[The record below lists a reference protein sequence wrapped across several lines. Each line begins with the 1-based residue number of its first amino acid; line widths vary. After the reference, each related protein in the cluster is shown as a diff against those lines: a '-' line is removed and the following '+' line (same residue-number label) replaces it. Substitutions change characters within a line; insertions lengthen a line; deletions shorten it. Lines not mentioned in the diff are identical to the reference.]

1 MRADP
6 FSSSVSSSIY
16 SWILPPT
23 KAKAKVAAANQAKP
37 KLLRHRRPNRRHKD
51 PPQPHHHNALNHARI
66 EPGQTSSVS
75 TVDVATVEFEHQDS
89 KCCCQSMKIED
100 VHACVVE
107 ETFVAICDLSQ
118 GTTDKRFTSSNH
130 PLSLSSLCLLE
141 HPNIDITHASITTLH
156 NMILVGVLRI
166 PDATNHAQ
174 FLTKWKILEVCQE
187 FYSRERGRHMRTVK
201 DSSEYAVRS
210 SQNKLLDDEFKP
222 FIATVSAEIVHGED
236 NEKSYFKHSYL

>member
-37 KLLRHRRPNRRHKD
+37 KTTTAPKTKQKTQGSTPAPSPQRTQSRPNVSVNRSHALGPANQVKQALSVQLML
-51 PPQPHHHNALNHARI
+51 PPLSSNIKTLQMLLPINEKLK
-66 EPGQTSSVS
+66 TSMHS
-75 TVDVATVEFEHQDS
+75 
-89 KCCCQSMKIED
+89 
-100 VHACVVE
+100 VVE

-118 GTTDKRFTSSNH
+118 GTTDKKIHLVKPPTL
-130 PLSLSSLCLLE
+130 PVLLCLLE

-166 PDATNHAQ
+166 PDN
-174 FLTKWKILEVCQE
+174 K
-187 FYSRERGRHMRTVK
+187 SRTV
-201 DSSEYAVRS
+201 
-210 SQNKLLDDEFKP
+210 F
-222 FIATVSAEIVHGED
+222 
-236 NEKSYFKHSYL
+236 